1 MLGSLCAVA
10 IVAGAAYYLIVW
22 RKRQWQDHR
31 RREQAVQELADEN
44 EFEMIENPMAN
55 AGSPTYVNTDSIAT
69 NSIATNSSSSIANS
83 SSSSASTNQEQPV
96 YENGE
101 GAFSPP
107 PPPLSQRNQQAAAA
121 AEYSEPG
128 GNAEVYAQPTRS
140 GVQEAAMYAALD
152 DSTAMLYSAGDGI
165 AGVGTAA
172 GGGADSRQVSNP
184 PTAALDELVYQNV
197 QQDATH
203 SSTRS
208 NRGSSSSAYENV
220 GHPSKGKQSN
230 ANRNGTSSA

>member
-10 IVAGAAYYLIVW
+10 IVAGAAYCLIVW
-22 RKRQWQDHR
+22 RKRQEQDHR

-44 EFEMIENPMAN
+44 EFGMIENPMAN
-55 AGSPTYVNTDSIAT
+55 AGSPTYVNA
-69 NSIATNSSSSIANS
+69 NSIANS
-83 SSSSASTNQEQPV
+83 SSNRRSSSSSNSASPNQEQPV

-107 PPPLSQRNQQAAAA
+107 PPLSQRNQQAAA

-128 GNAEVYAQPTRS
+128 GNAEVYAQPTRG
-140 GVQEAAMYAALD
+140 GVREAAIYAAPD
-152 DSTAMLYSAGDGI
+152 DSSAMLSSAGAGVAGVGI
-165 AGVGTAA
+165 AGGS
-172 GGGADSRQVSNP
+172 GADSRQASTP
-184 PTAALDELVYQNV
+184 TPTASDELVYQNI
-197 QQDATH
+197 QQDATD

-208 NRGSSSSAYENV
+208 NRGSSSSSYENV
-220 GHPSKGKQSN
+220 GRPSKGKQSN